1 MSTTLTIIRP
11 GILTTLQDTGRT
23 GYRTC
28 GVPLSGALDTIALQ
42 IANRLAGNPPDIAA
56 IEMLYAGATLEARGG
71 SVRVALAC
79 TDAVIEDGQGHAQPV
94 CAWRSVVLR
103 AGERLRMGRTTGT
116 AASYLAV
123 EGGFAIRP
131 VLGSLSTTLHAALG
145 GFHGRALR
153 AGDEIELSL
162 STPSAR
168 GDYHAPLA
176 HELRAPAC
184 LRVMAG
190 PQDESFEPDAI
201 RLLANSKYAISP
213 ASDRSGVRLEGARLN
228 HRNGHDLLS
237 EPVATGSIQVP
248 GSGQP
253 IILLAD
259 HPTVGGYPKIATV
272 ISADLA
278 AAGRLR
284 IGHSVGFTVVDE
296 MTARCART
304 ELQQWLV
311 RITETMR
318 RIP

>member
-1 MSTTLTIIRP
+1 MSTTLAIIRP

-28 GVPLSGALDTIALQ
+28 GVPLSGALDTVALQ
-42 IANRLAGNPPDIAA
+42 IANRLAGNPPGTAA
-56 IEMLYAGATLEARGG
+56 IEMLYAGAILEARGG

-79 TDAVIEDGQGHAQPV
+79 TDAIIEDDQGQARPV
-94 CAWRSVVLR
+94 SAWRSVILR
-103 AGERLRMGRTTGT
+103 AGERLRVGRTTGT

-123 EGGFAIRP
+123 EGGFAVRP

-145 GFHGRALR
+145 GYQGRALR
-153 AGDEIELSL
+153 AGDEIELTL
-162 STPSAR
+162 SAPSAR

-176 HELRAPAC
+176 HEIKAPTC

-190 PQDESFEPDAI
+190 PQDASFEPDAI
-201 RLLANSKYAISP
+201 QLLANSTYAISA
-213 ASDRSGVRLEGARLN
+213 ASDRSGLRLEGARLI
-228 HRNGHDLLS
+228 HRKGHDLLS

-284 IGHSVGFTVVDE
+284 IGHSVGFTLVDE
-296 MTARCART
+296 LTAQYART

-311 RITETMR
+311 RITETLHR
-318 RIP
+318 VP